1 MSRRGTVQ
9 QAQTMAVAQC
19 NRHRQWQRH
28 SVTST
33 NRDRGTVQQATQTV
47 ADAQCNKHRQWQ
59 THSATS
65 KDSGRCTVQ
74 QAQTV
79 ADAQCNKHRQ
89 WQRHSATST
98 DSGRRTV
105 QQAQTVAE
113 AQCNKHRQWK
123 RHSATSTVACSVLPS
138 KACSISDRA
147 TYASP
152 IAATFPQYL
161 PVRSPSLFSNPLDT
175 FVKCIP
181 CRQTE

>member
-59 THSATS
+59 RHSATS
-65 KDSGRCTVQ
+65 
-74 QAQTV
+74 TV
-79 ADAQCNKHRQ
+79 AGAQCNRPHRQ
-89 WQRHSATST
+89 WQAHSATST

-105 QQAQTVAE
+105 QQAQTVAG

-123 RHSATSTVACSVLPS
+123 SHSATSTVACSVLPS

-161 PVRSPSLFSNPLDT
+161 PVRSPSLFSNPLYI

>member
-47 ADAQCNKHRQWQ
+47 ADAQCNKHRQWLM
-59 THSATS
+59 
-65 KDSGRCTVQ
+65 
-74 QAQTV
+74 
-79 ADAQCNKHRQ
+79 
-89 WQRHSATST
+89 HSATST
-98 DSGRRTV
+98 DSGRGTV
-105 QQAQTVAE
+105 HQAQAVAE